1 MERSRTPEP
10 SGRLIATAL
19 TLMCVLPL
27 ASCGRQEDFANRP
40 RPPAPINVSAYVS
53 SDGISVSPDTFGG
66 GPIVITVANQSETS
80 QDVTLEGDG
89 PGRSDLAQ
97 STGPI
102 NPGGTGQIKVLVEEG
117 TYTLRTVGAGIE
129 PATVS
134 VGARRESAQNRVL
147 QP

>member
-19 TLMCVLPL
+19 MVICALPL
-27 ASCGRQEDFANRP
+27 ASCGRQEDFANKP

-53 SDGISVSPDTFGG
+53 SDGISVSPEAFGG
-66 GPIVITVANQSETS
+66 GPVVITVANQSESS
-80 QDVTLEGDG
+80 QDITLEGDG
-89 PGRSDLAQ
+89 PSDLAQ

-134 VGARRESAQNRVL
+134 VGARRESAQDRVL